1 MLQLIETFNENSWL
15 RFLLNA
21 TMMSLVIFAVAGVV
35 AFFTLVWFVR
45 CRMRAET
52 ELACDNAG
60 HQLTDYAQHLVE
72 IVCTTKIASSV
83 SRTAATIARS
93 SRIGKRIR
101 MVLAENLNRRPL
113 KKVAVTIGLFVL
125 TCCTLPIGKIRL
137 AEAGNQE
144 NALYQDIQS
153 VSNSQPE
160 PLAKD
165 ATEADKAAWQEDRQ
179 RSMEGVIA
187 LCDKFLGTFPK
198 SDRYDEIWYK
208 RLIHLRLL
216 GRHAE
221 YDAGVEKFLSERPS
235 SEYADKL
242 HRLRAYRLES
252 QYKLREALAE
262 WDKITDPALLS
273 EVYERKGQIYGWMDN
288 QEKQV
293 EHDLLRAEL
302 ILGKPAPAFSHPSVY
317 GAPVSL
323 SALRGKVVVLYY
335 WSTRD
340 GRTVRDDET
349 GGEITKLKRL
359 YEAHKDNPNFVLICV
374 CTRSSESKLREFVNA
389 HAVPGIHLI
398 LKHEEVPHQFGVSGW
413 PYYVIY
419 DKAGI
424 LRESVHGFE
433 QFYLQ
438 VEQLVAALL
447 AEDINPIGDRI
458 IPRISKL
465 RAKVYRYQDRPDKA
479 IAEYEKLLAFIPNN
493 LDAMLDIL
501 YKQREPTVETAELM
515 NRAYHRIVAL
525 SRLSPNLE
533 LDISHDS
540 IELALLF
547 SRQGDREK
555 TWKLFQIAVEHGDED
570 FDSATVF
577 AKQYPEGFA
586 ILENMPEFQKLL
598 ANAKQTVGEKGA
610 IEGNRKRAMYA
621 NEFSTAYK
629 SFTAVEADNEIFTG
643 VILTQDGNI
652 LVPAIAAEAEVIRVK
667 IGDYRPATVFAVDA
681 SSGLAVL
688 KVNVQ
693 QSLRPVVLGTAD
705 DLRDYALVPLPNPT
719 KGHSYAGISV
729 ISARGYSLPPDLPL
743 DIPRRQEV
751 GTPIER
757 DASVMEL
764 DIEDDGKVAALKV
777 VKVISG
783 RPGEIIRGDAT
794 VYYDGRLL
802 AVSLDNEVQYDV
814 WGATSNPIPIDQIR
828 AALERMNMIELM
840 DKDVI
845 KEVENL

>member
-21 TMMSLVIFAVAGVV
+21 MMMSLVIFAVAGVV
-35 AFFTLVWFVR
+35 AFFILVWFVR

-52 ELACDNAG
+52 ELASDNAG

-72 IVCTTKIASSV
+72 IVRTAKIASSV

-113 KKVAVTIGLFVL
+113 KKVAVSIGLFVL
-125 TCCTLPIGKIRL
+125 TCCTLPIGEIRL
-137 AEAGNQE
+137 AEADNQA
-144 NALYQDIQS
+144 NALYQEIQS

-165 ATEADKAAWQEDRQ
+165 ATAEDKAAWQEDRQ

-187 LCDKFLGTFPK
+187 LCDKFLDTFPK

-242 HRLRAYRLES
+242 HRLWAYRLES

-288 QEKQV
+288 QEKQMKY
-293 EHDLLRAEL
+293 DLLRAEL
-302 ILGKPAPAFSHPSVY
+302 ILGKPAPVFSHPSVY

-323 SALRGKVVVLYY
+323 SALRGKAVVLYH

-359 YEAHKDNPNFVLICV
+359 YAAHKDNPNFVLICV
-374 CTRSSESKLREFVNA
+374 CTRSNESKLREFVNA

-398 LKHEEVPHQFGVSGW
+398 LKHEEIPHQFGVSGW
-413 PYYVIY
+413 PYYVVY

-433 QFYLQ
+433 QFYLEI
-438 VEQLVAALL
+438 EQLVAALL
-447 AEDINPIGDRI
+447 AEDIDPIGDGI

-465 RAKVYRYQDRPDKA
+465 HAKVYRYQDRPDKA

-493 LDAMLDIL
+493 LEVLLDIL
-501 YKQREPTVETAELM
+501 YEQREPTVETAELM
-515 NRAYHRIVAL
+515 NRAYNRIVEL

-533 LDISHDS
+533 LDISYDA

-555 TWKLFQIAVEHGDED
+555 TWKLFQIAVEHRDED
-570 FDSATVF
+570 LDSATVF
-577 AKQYPEGFA
+577 AKQYPERFA
-586 ILENMPEFQKLL
+586 ILKDMPEFQKLL
-598 ANAKQTVGEKGA
+598 ADAKQTEGEKGA

-621 NEFSTAYK
+621 DEFSAAHK
-629 SFTAVEADNEIFTG
+629 SFTAVEADDEIFTG
-643 VILTQDGNI
+643 IILTQDGNI
-652 LVPAIAAEAEVIRVK
+652 LAPAIAAEAEVMRVK
-667 IGDYRPATVFAVDA
+667 IGDYRPATVVAVDA

-693 QSLRPVVLGTAD
+693 QSLRPVVLGTVD

-719 KGHSYAGISV
+719 KGYSYAGISV

-743 DIPRRQEV
+743 EIPRRQEV

-777 VKVISG
+777 VKVLHG

-802 AVSLDNEVQYDV
+802 AVSLDKEVQYDA
-814 WGATSNPIPIDQIR
+814 WGATSNPIPIDRIR

-840 DKDVI
+840 DRDVK
-845 KEVENL
+845 KEAENL